1 MEKTNKVMRIIL
13 SVVPIVCVAL
23 FAVSF
28 FALPVESINNG
39 AQTVGLNIYDI
50 IKSFFEAAKSIS
62 EQGGEYA
69 IQHIGALFTLLI
81 TMAFALVFGIIALVK
96 GIILLVK
103 TIKGMSGK
111 GELEPLLKSLVGFG
125 SILVIYIALLLGIIS
140 ANQPGTVT
148 GLGAGTDMM
157 LSVGI
162 TSLAVAGVYRIA
174 VKDDR
179 KLVNKI
185 FGLAVSTVAIIG
197 VILAFSASITQNG
210 GTYGILWLFPG
221 FIQTISSTSTPDTS
235 FITGYVFAII
245 GVVAVLVSLGMAKS
259 VITYGFTV
267 DVDGKKSD
275 FAKSSIVK
283 SAVWFGL
290 IVVGFVLIVVGLNKG
305 GVGLGAGAIVGMV
318 MGALALAG
326 SIVNKVLSNKSAA
339 PAKVEEEPAEA
350 KAE

>member
-13 SVVPIVCVAL
+13 SVVTIVCVAL

-28 FALPVESINNG
+28 FALPVESVNNG
-39 AQTVGLNIYDI
+39 AQTVSLNIYDI
-50 IKSFFEAAKSIS
+50 IKSFFEAVKSIS

-81 TMAFALVFGIIALVK
+81 TMVFALVFGIIALVK

-125 SILVIYIALLLGIIS
+125 IIIVVYIALLLGIIS

-162 TSLAVAGVYRIA
+162 TSLVVAGVYRIA

-179 KLVNKI
+179 KLINKI

-197 VILAFSASITQNG
+197 VLLAFSASITQSG

-235 FITGYVFAII
+235 IVTGYIFSII
-245 GVVAVLVSLGMAKS
+245 GVVAVIVSLSMAKS
-259 VITYGFTV
+259 VIAYGFTV
-267 DVDGKKSD
+267 DVDGKKPD

-283 SAVWFGL
+283 SAVSFGL
-290 IVVGFVLIVVGLNKG
+290 MVIGFVLIVVALNKMD
-305 GVGLGAGAIVGMV
+305 VGLGAGAIVGMV
-318 MGALALAG
+318 MMALALAG

>member
-13 SVVPIVCVAL
+13 SVVTIVCVAL

-39 AQTVGLNIYDI
+39 PQTVGLNIYDI
-50 IKSFFEAAKSIS
+50 IKSFFEAVKSIS

-125 SILVIYIALLLGIIS
+125 TIIVVYIALLLGIIY

-185 FGLAVSTVAIIG
+185 FGFAVSTVAIIG
-197 VILAFSASITQNG
+197 VILAFSASVTQNG
-210 GTYGILWLFPG
+210 GTHGILWLFPG

-235 FITGYVFAII
+235 IVTAYVFGII
-245 GVVAVLVSLGMAKS
+245 GVVVVIVSLGMAKS
-259 VITYGFTV
+259 VIAYGFAV
-267 DVDGKKSD
+267 DVDGKKPD

-283 SAVWFGL
+283 SAVWLGL
-290 IVVGFVLIVVGLNKG
+290 MVIGFVLIAVALNKMN
-305 GVGLGAGAIVGMV
+305 VGLGAGAIVGMV
-318 MGALALAG
+318 MAALALAG